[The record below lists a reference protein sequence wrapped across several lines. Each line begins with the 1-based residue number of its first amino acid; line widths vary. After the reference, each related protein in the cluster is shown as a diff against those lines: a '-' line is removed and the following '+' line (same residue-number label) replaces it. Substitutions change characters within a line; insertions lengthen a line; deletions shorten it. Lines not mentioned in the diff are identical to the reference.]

1 MLEQAANK
9 LNSSNEKYLL
19 GRRNIYA
26 QNIQEKLAEYNKL
39 HANDAATIH
48 DEVEKSIEGIENK
61 IASAVFAV
69 GAVKGIEFGVFRM
82 IITKPLQRKIKKLII
97 KQMSIKLRLKEV
109 MKRL

>member
-48 DEVEKSIEGIENK
+48 DEVEK
-61 IASAVFAV
+61 VF
-69 GAVKGIEFGVFRM
+69 KM
-82 IITKPLQRKIKKLII
+82 NITKPLQRKMKKLII
-97 KQMSIKLRLKEV
+97 KQMPIKLRLKEV